1 MKQHTKRTYIALFC
15 ISLFCMGAVGVGIV
29 HAQVNSDLGL
39 GLVGDVA
46 TRGGF
51 DASTNET
58 TLAETVGRFV
68 RALLSLT
75 GILFTVLAV
84 YAGIMW
90 MTARGDQG
98 RVEQAQK
105 ILQNSLIGLVI
116 AVSAYAIT
124 GFVMQAV
131 ISDKASRTSPTVP
144 TTDDTLPLD
153 ETVGVDDD
161 GYLPDDTSTP

>member
-1 MKQHTKRTYIALFC
+1 MKRCINRIRFVLFTL
-15 ISLFCMGAVGVGIV
+15 SVVGVGLFGTALV
-29 HAQVNSDLGL
+29 HAQVNTDIGL

-51 DASTNET
+51 DASTSET
-58 TLAETVGRFV
+58 TLAETIGRLV
-68 RALLSLT
+68 RAILSLT
-75 GILFTVLAV
+75 GVLFTVLAV
-84 YAGIMW
+84 YAGILW

-131 ISDKASRTSPTVP
+131 ISNSSTGSAVGAPL
-144 TTDDTLPLD
+144 TDDT
-153 ETVGVDDD
+153 TI
-161 GYLPDDTSTP
+161 TP